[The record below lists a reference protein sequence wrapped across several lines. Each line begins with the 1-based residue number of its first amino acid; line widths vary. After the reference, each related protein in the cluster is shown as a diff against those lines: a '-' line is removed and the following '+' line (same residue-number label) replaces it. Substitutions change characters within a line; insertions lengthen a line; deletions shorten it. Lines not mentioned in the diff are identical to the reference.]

1 MAKKEKKEPDKPSTA
16 WQGTYGDMITL
27 MLCFFVMLYDPSE
40 VDTAALAQIQDSLQI
55 VTESI
60 EAPVTSGGQ
69 SLNAGKL
76 ADLGNTVSSLPSA
89 EKGKSLSVAKKKAVS
104 LFAPEVKSAKITLS
118 SDERGLV
125 ISLASDV
132 FFEQGSA
139 QLNIDETRDI
149 LLKLSKFFQDSEL
162 KNRRFRIEGH
172 TDSTPVAAVPDSTE
186 YYPSNWELSAS
197 RAANVLHYLSDFG
210 VDEQS
215 FSIAGY
221 ADTRP
226 MFSNETKE
234 GQAYNRRVDI
244 IILDEGHF

>member
-1 MAKKEKKEPDKPSTA
+1 MAKKENKEPEKPSTA

-69 SLNAGKL
+69 SLSAGKL
-76 ADLGNTVSSLPSA
+76 ADLGNSISALPSL
-89 EKGKSLSVAKKKAVS
+89 EGGKSLSVAKKKAVS
-104 LFAPEVKSAKITLS
+104 LFAPEVNSAKITIS
-118 SDERGLV
+118 SDERGVV

-139 QLNIDETRDI
+139 ALNIDETRDI

-172 TDSTPVAAVPDSTE
+172 TDSTPVSGE
-186 YYPSNWELSAS
+186 EFPSNWELSAT
-197 RAANVLHYLSDFG
+197 RATTVLHYLADFG
-210 VDEQS
+210 VDEQQ

>member
-1 MAKKEKKEPDKPSTA
+1 MAKKEKKEPAKPSTA

-40 VDTAALAQIQDSLQI
+40 VDTAALAQIQESLQI
-55 VTESI
+55 TTESI

-69 SLNAGKL
+69 SLAAGKL
-76 ADLGNTVSSLPSA
+76 ADLGNNVSALPSA

-118 SDERGLV
+118 SDERGVV

-139 QLNIDETRDI
+139 ALNIDETREI

-172 TDSTPVAAVPDSTE
+172 TDSTPVENETF
-186 YYPSNWELSAS
+186 PSNWELSSA
-197 RAANVLHYLSDFG
+197 RAASVLHYLSDFG
-210 VDEQS
+210 VNEQQ

>member
-1 MAKKEKKEPDKPSTA
+1 MAKKEKKEPEKPSTA

-40 VDTAALAQIQDSLQI
+40 VDTAALAQIQESLNI

-69 SLNAGKL
+69 SLAAGKL
-76 ADLGNTVSSLPSA
+76 ADLGNSISALPSA
-89 EKGKSLSVAKKKAVS
+89 EKGKSLSIAKKKAVS
-104 LFAPEVKSAKITLS
+104 LFAPEVKSAKITIS

-139 QLNIDETRDI
+139 FLNIEETRDI

-172 TDSTPVAAVPDSTE
+172 TDSTPVSNE
-186 YYPSNWELSAS
+186 RFPSNWELSAS
-197 RAANVLHYLSDFG
+197 RAANTLHYLSDFG
-210 VDEQS
+210 VDEKA

-226 MFSNETKE
+226 YASNDTKE